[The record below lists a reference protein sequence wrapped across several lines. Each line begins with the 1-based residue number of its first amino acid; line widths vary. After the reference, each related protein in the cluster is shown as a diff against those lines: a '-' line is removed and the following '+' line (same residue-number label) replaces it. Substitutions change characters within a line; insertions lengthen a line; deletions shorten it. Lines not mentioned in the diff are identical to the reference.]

1 MSAYGKL
8 VVKIE
13 VLDPSVTGDE
23 ENVFTKGS
31 RMVTLFTRHGVNYT
45 DANRLASAFV
55 ETNVADARR
64 SDLSVMWYPDPVRIG
79 VWGLGRN

>member
-13 VLDPSVTGDE
+13 VLDPSVTGNE
-23 ENVFTKGS
+23 EDVFTKDS
-31 RMVTLFTRHGVNYT
+31 RMVTLFTRHGVTYA
-45 DANRLASAFV
+45 DAHKLACAFV
-55 ETNVADARR
+55 ETNVADVRR

-79 VWGLGRN
+79 TWG

>member
-31 RMVTLFTRHGVNYT
+31 RMVTLFTRHSVTYN
-45 DANRLASAFV
+45 DAHKLACAFV
-55 ETNVADARR
+55 ETNVADVRR
-64 SDLSVMWYPDPVRIG
+64 NDLSVMWYPDPVRIG
-79 VWGLGRN
+79 VWG

>member
-23 ENVFTKGS
+23 ENVFTLDGI
-31 RMVTLFTRHGVNYT
+31 
-45 DANRLASAFV
+45 LAGY
-55 ETNVADARR
+55 
-64 SDLSVMWYPDPVRIG
+64 L
-79 VWGLGRN
+79 